1 MQIHGHDIGVCSWSL
16 QPRDM
21 RDLVAKVKALGLD
34 HVQLSLIP
42 LLNAEPN
49 QRDAEIAV
57 LRGSGLI
64 VTAGM
69 VGFAGED
76 YTSIAS
82 IRKTGGYVPDARF
95 EERRDFT
102 LRAAKLCAE
111 LGLKCFSTH
120 AGFIPNSDSPDYE
133 KIVKRLGQVADS
145 IAPFNVTLL
154 LETGQETASELLQYL
169 NDLTRKNVKVNFD
182 PGNMILYGAGDP
194 IDAIRILGRHIGHVH
209 LKDAVGSDQP
219 QLKWGAEVPLGAG
232 QVSPAKLLAA
242 LESAGYKG
250 PLVFEREAGET
261 QARDIQAGIEALRAA
276 G

>member
-16 QPRDM
+16 QPRDA
-21 RDLVAKVKALGLD
+21 RDLVAKVKALGLE

-42 LLNAEPN
+42 FLNADPSK
-49 QRDAEIAV
+49 RDEQIAA
-57 LRGSGLI
+57 LRDSGLN

-69 VGFAGED
+69 IGFAGED

-82 IRKTGGYVPDARF
+82 IRKTGGFVPDARYD
-95 EERRDFT
+95 ERRDYT

-111 LGLKCFSTH
+111 LGLKSFSAH
-120 AGFIPNSDSPDYE
+120 AGFIPNSNSPDYE
-133 KIVKRLGQVADS
+133 KIVRRLGEVADL
-145 IAPFNVTLL
+145 IAPFNVTLMF
-154 LETGQETASELLQYL
+154 ETGQETASELLQYL

-182 PGNMILYGAGDP
+182 PANMVLYGAGDP

-209 LKDAVGSDQP
+209 LKDAISSDTP
-219 QLKWGAEVPLGAG
+219 QLKWGTEVPFGTG
-232 QVSPAKLLAA
+232 QVNPAKLLGA
-242 LESAGYKG
+242 LDSAGYKG

-261 QARDIQAGIEALRAA
+261 QSRDIQSGIEALRAA